1 VVSPGYGWLEETKK
15 RKGFIMDTIEK
26 LKESKDSIF
35 KKTKE
40 VPEIGL
46 ILGSGLGGMADS
58 IQNPVRIP
66 YSDIPHFVRSTV
78 EGHRGE
84 LVLGKLFNKN
94 VLIMQGRLHFYEGY
108 TMQDVTYPVRLMSFM
123 GIKTLVLTSAVGGI
137 NTNYKAGDI
146 VFIKDHI
153 NLMGDN
159 PLRGPHEEQFGE
171 RFPDMTGVYT
181 VDVIKRAMEIAGTQG
196 VTAHTGVYVA
206 VRGPSYETPLE
217 IEAFRK
223 LGADVV
229 GMSVV
234 PEAIVA
240 HQQGMKL
247 LCAAYVS
254 NMAAGVSP
262 TILSHKEVMEMG
274 NKVAGKLIKLLE
286 EVVKKI

>member
-1 VVSPGYGWLEETKK
+1 MSTVKK
-15 RKGFIMDTIEK
+15 
-26 LKESKDSIF
+26 LQESKEFIF

-40 VPEIGL
+40 SPEIAL
-46 ILGSGLGGMADS
+46 VLGSGLGGLADS
-58 IQNPVRIP
+58 ISNPVRIP

-94 VLIMQGRLHFYEGY
+94 VFIMQGRLHFYEGY

-153 NLMGDN
+153 NFMGDN
-159 PLRGPHEEQFGE
+159 PLRGPHENIFGQ
-171 RFPDMTGVYT
+171 RFPDMSDVYT
-181 VDVIKRAMEIAGTQG
+181 PEIIEQALMIAKSQNI
-196 VTAHTGVYVA
+196 VAHKGIYFA
-206 VRGPSYETPLE
+206 VRGPSYETPVE

-254 NMAAGVSP
+254 NLAAGLSKTP
-262 TILSHKEVMEMG
+262 LSHEEVMEMG

-286 EVVKKI
+286 ELVKKI